1 MFRTVQRAA
10 ASCSLAAVVFSAVAG
25 SASAATAPSPVLQ
38 ACYTAMTFRLVS
50 GPSECRPRV
59 EQFISWNQ
67 QGLKGD
73 TGAQGLTGDTGAQ
86 GPVGPQGIQGLKG
99 DAGPQGLAGEAGPQG
114 AQGTQGVQG
123 DTGPGG
129 PMGAQ
134 GAKGDTGD
142 QGSQGVP
149 GADGAL
155 GLPGA
160 TGPEGPIGA
169 QGAKGDTGD
178 QGAPG
183 VPGADGAPG
192 LPGATGP
199 DGAQGATG
207 PDGPQGP
214 SGATGPQGPQGPKGD
229 IGPAGTGMRV
239 FTRGGMVIGSLLS
252 QTQGVVHSD
261 PLAAGSPP
269 VTTLIVDPTSQPN
282 MAPTGNAYGW
292 ILDLNTISGAVVYPV
307 ARKYY
312 VSSDCSGEWFVGPQF
327 ETNQPFQD
335 WKDPGSFYRVS
346 PDQPRQIVS
355 LHSTG
360 ISSCDTY
367 NNSGLVGVE
376 GANLFRVTK
385 VAGTLPQGPYG
396 PLSIG

>member
-1 MFRTVQRAA
+1 
-10 ASCSLAAVVFSAVAG
+10 
-25 SASAATAPSPVLQ
+25 
-38 ACYTAMTFRLVS
+38 
-50 GPSECRPRV
+50 
-59 EQFISWNQ
+59 
-67 QGLKGD
+67 
-73 TGAQGLTGDTGAQ
+73 
-86 GPVGPQGIQGLKG
+86 
-99 DAGPQGLAGEAGPQG
+99 
-114 AQGTQGVQG
+114 
-123 DTGPGG
+123 
-129 PMGAQ
+129 
-134 GAKGDTGD
+134 
-142 QGSQGVP
+142 
-149 GADGAL
+149 
-155 GLPGA
+155 
-160 TGPEGPIGA
+160 
-169 QGAKGDTGD
+169 
-178 QGAPG
+178 
-183 VPGADGAPG
+183 
-192 LPGATGP
+192 
-199 DGAQGATG
+199 
-207 PDGPQGP
+207 
-214 SGATGPQGPQGPKGD
+214 
-229 IGPAGTGMRV
+229 
-239 FTRGGMVIGSLLS
+239 MVIGSLLS

-261 PLAAGSPP
+261 PLAFGSPP

-346 PDQPRQIVS
+346 PDQPRQIIS